1 MSETL
6 PHQPEKPSK
15 AVPLADSKTTPAV
28 QQAAGA
34 LTHETTTSIRT
45 NLTSEGRLDILEE
58 KPINEDT
65 LKDLRNSLNKP
76 PEVLELMA
84 NLQALAQAKGKDA
97 EAEADLVRKNVEGL
111 TRVSQIFLEKAQ
123 AECAMADMDL
133 VKTRVL
139 IHLAYNNA
147 KALSAG
153 RHNNSAALDALKAWQ
168 ATLIT
173 GHPEAAKKLVQSYE
187 RTIAEGAAAEKP
199 DFIWLKQWI
208 DLCTGFAPELA
219 PALMEKFHAAAERRC
234 DFLIAKIEDEL
245 VREKPDMSMVTTT
258 IGYPPNYYVHLKQ
271 GSTVPDRVQA
281 LQQRV
286 AALQQK

>member
-6 PHQPEKPSK
+6 PHQPEQPSK
-15 AVPLADSKTTPAV
+15 AIPEADSKTTPAV

-34 LTHETTTSIRT
+34 LTHETTTSIRA
-45 NLTSEGRLDILEE
+45 NLTDEGGLDVLEE

-76 PEVLELMA
+76 PEVLELME
-84 NLQALAQAKGKDA
+84 NLKALAQVKGKDA
-97 EAEADLVRKNVEGL
+97 EAEADLVKKNVEGL

-123 AECAMADMDL
+123 AECAMADMDI

-153 RHNNSAALDALKAWQ
+153 RHNNSAALDVLKAWQ
-168 ATLIT
+168 VTLIT
-173 GHPEAAKKLVQSYE
+173 EHPEAAQKLVQSYE
-187 RTIAEGAAAEKP
+187 RTISDGTAAEKP

-208 DLCTGFAPELA
+208 DLCTGFAPEREVEF
-219 PALMEKFHAAAERRC
+219 MEKFHAAAERRC

-245 VREKPDMSMVTTT
+245 IKEKSDMSMVTTT
-258 IGYPPNYYVHLKQ
+258 IGYPPNYYVHLKP
-271 GSTVPDRVQA
+271 GSTVPDRIQTLQSRVDA
-281 LQQRV
+281 LKK
-286 AALQQK
+286 A